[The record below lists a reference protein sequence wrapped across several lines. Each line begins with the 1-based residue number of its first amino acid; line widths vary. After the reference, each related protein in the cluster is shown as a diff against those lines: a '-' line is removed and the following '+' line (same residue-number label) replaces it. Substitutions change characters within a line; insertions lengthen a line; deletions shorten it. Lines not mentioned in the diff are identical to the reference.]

1 MTDQKI
7 IDEIK
12 YRISSERVLI
22 DEPMSKHTT
31 FRIGGNADVFV
42 SISNETELVE
52 LIAYLKEEQVPY
64 YIIGNG
70 SNLLV
75 SDKGF
80 NGVIIE
86 IGSNYKDIRVRD
98 NQIIARAGALLSA
111 VSHVALENN
120 LAGMEFASGIPGTVG
135 GAIIMNAGAYGGE
148 MKQVASQIKAIMPD
162 GTIKLLSNEDMKF
175 EYRNSRAKKE
185 GFIILQVTYQL
196 TEGDR
201 EVIDGIMR
209 DLNMKRR
216 DKQPLE
222 YPSAGSTFK
231 RPEGYFAGKLIS
243 DAGLKGFSIGGAQVS
258 EKHAGFLI
266 NKDNATSADMYKL
279 IMEVRDRVK
288 ESTGVE
294 LEPEVIFLGDF
305 S

>member
-12 YRISSERVLI
+12 YRISSERVLT

-42 SISNETELVE
+42 SISNDVELVN
-52 LIAYLKEEQVPY
+52 LINFLKENNISYFV
-64 YIIGNG
+64 IGNG

-75 SDKGF
+75 SDDGYR
-80 NGVIIE
+80 GVIIE
-86 IGSNYKDIRVRD
+86 IGSHYNDIRVRD
-98 NQIIARAGALLSA
+98 NQIIARAGAMLSK
-111 VSHVALENN
+111 VSHIALENN

-148 MKQVASQIKAIMPD
+148 MKQIALNIKVLMPD
-162 GTIKLLSNEDMKF
+162 GTITVLSNEEMKF

-185 GFIILQVTYQL
+185 GIIILQVTYQL
-196 TEGDR
+196 AQGDR

-231 RPEGYFAGKLIS
+231 RPTGYYAGKLIEE
-243 DAGLKGFSIGGAQVS
+243 AGLKGYCVGGAQVS
-258 EKHAGFLI
+258 EKHSGFLI
-266 NKDNATSADMYKL
+266 NKDNATAKDMYQL
-279 IMEVRDRVK
+279 IFDVRNKVK
-288 ESTGVE
+288 ESSGVE
-294 LEPEVIFLGDF
+294 LEPEVIFLGDIA
-305 S
+305 

>member
-1 MTDQKI
+1 MIEQNI

-12 YRISSERVLI
+12 YRVSSDRVWT
-22 DEPMSKHTT
+22 DEPMSQHTT

-42 SISNETELVE
+42 SISNDVELVN
-52 LIAYLKEEQVPY
+52 LINFLKENNISYFV
-64 YIIGNG
+64 IGNG

-75 SDKGF
+75 SDDGYR
-80 NGVIIE
+80 GVIIE
-86 IGSNYKDIRVRD
+86 IGSHYNDIRVRD
-98 NQIIARAGALLSA
+98 NQIIARAGAMLSK
-111 VSHVALENN
+111 VSHIALENN

-148 MKQVASQIKAIMPD
+148 MKQIALNIKVLMPD
-162 GTIKLLSNEDMKF
+162 GTITVLSNEEMKF

-185 GFIILQVTYQL
+185 GIIILQVTYQL
-196 TEGDR
+196 AQGDR

-231 RPEGYFAGKLIS
+231 RPTGYYAGKLIEE
-243 DAGLKGFSIGGAQVS
+243 AGLKGYCVGGAQVS
-258 EKHAGFLI
+258 EKHSGFLI
-266 NKDNATSADMYKL
+266 NKDNATAKDMYQL
-279 IMEVRDRVK
+279 IFDVRNKVK
-288 ESTGVE
+288 ESSGVE

-305 S
+305 A

>member
-1 MTDQKI
+1 MIEQRI
-7 IDEIK
+7 IEEIK
-12 YRISSERVLI
+12 YRISSERVLL

-42 SISNETELVE
+42 SISNDVELSE
-52 LIAYLKEEQVPY
+52 LIAYLKSENIPY
-64 YIIGNG
+64 YIVGNG

-75 SDKGF
+75 SDKGYQ
-80 NGVIIE
+80 GVIIE
-86 IGSNYKDIRVRD
+86 IGSHYNDIHVRG
-98 NQIIARAGALLSA
+98 NQIIARAGAFLSA
-111 VSHVALENN
+111 VSHIALENE
-120 LAGMEFASGIPGTVG
+120 LTGLEFASGIPGTVG

-148 MKQVASQIKAIMPD
+148 MKQIASQIKVILPD
-162 GTIKLLSNEDMKF
+162 GTITVLTNEDMKF

-196 TEGDR
+196 SKGDR

-231 RPEGYFAGKLIS
+231 RPPNNFAGKLIA

-258 EKHAGFLI
+258 EKHAGFLV
-266 NKDNATSADMYKL
+266 NKCNSSAQDMYNL
-279 IMEVRDRVK
+279 IWEVRKKVA
-288 ESTGVE
+288 ENSGIE

-305 S
+305 E